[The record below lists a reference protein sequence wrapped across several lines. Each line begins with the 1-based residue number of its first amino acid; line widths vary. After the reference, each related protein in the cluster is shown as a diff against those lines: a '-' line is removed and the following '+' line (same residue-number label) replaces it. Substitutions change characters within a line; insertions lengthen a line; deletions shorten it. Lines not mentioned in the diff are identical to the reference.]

1 MIEIEMNKVG
11 LCQIGEKITL
21 TGNAQIMDIEED
33 KVLIKNH
40 SKNTAYFIDYSSK
53 VISPIFR
60 DVIVDR
66 R

>member
-1 MIEIEMNKVG
+1 MNKVG